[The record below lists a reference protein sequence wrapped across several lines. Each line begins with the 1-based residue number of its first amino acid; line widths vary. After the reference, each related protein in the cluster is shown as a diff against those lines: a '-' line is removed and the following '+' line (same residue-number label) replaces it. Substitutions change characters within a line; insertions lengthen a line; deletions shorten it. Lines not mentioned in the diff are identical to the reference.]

1 MKDKFLQLI
10 AREKDHAINGE
21 EGRIIAK
28 MNSLCDQDIIMALY
42 EASNAGVKIDL
53 IVRGICC
60 LKVGIPGIS
69 DNIIVHSIVGN
80 FLEHSRIYYFKNG
93 GDEEYYLS
101 SADWMPRNLE
111 RRVEILFPVEN
122 TELTA
127 RLMHILSAELQDNLK
142 AYILQPDGTYAKPD
156 KRGKVP
162 FGSQDAFCE
171 EAVNRKNSFK
181 KDIRNTRVFVPE
193 TNPGGKE

>member
-1 MKDKFLQLI
+1 
-10 AREKDHAINGE
+10 
-21 EGRIIAK
+21 
-28 MNSLCDQDIIMALY
+28 MALY

-69 DNIIVHSIVGN
+69 DNITVHSIVGN
-80 FLEHSRIYYFKNG
+80 YLEHSRIYYFRNG
-93 GDEEYYLS
+93 GNEEYYLS

-111 RRVEILFPVEN
+111 RRVEILFPIESK
-122 TELTA
+122 ELTE
-127 RLMHILSAELQDNLK
+127 RLKHILDAELRDNLK
-142 AYILQPDGTYAKPD
+142 AYFLQPDGSYAKPD

-171 EAVNRKNSFK
+171 EAILRKSEHEKNV
-181 KDIRNTRVFVPE
+181 KDTRVFIPE
-193 TNPGGKE
+193 TNPSGKLDFDGAD